1 MIPKTLPITIYI
13 LKLPSYF
20 LMFNNEN
27 VGSQNTIT
35 SENFGQKVE
44 NQQAKMLSKLG
55 IEPET
60 VSFLEGCSAN

>member
-55 IEPET
+55 IEP
-60 VSFLEGCSAN
+60 